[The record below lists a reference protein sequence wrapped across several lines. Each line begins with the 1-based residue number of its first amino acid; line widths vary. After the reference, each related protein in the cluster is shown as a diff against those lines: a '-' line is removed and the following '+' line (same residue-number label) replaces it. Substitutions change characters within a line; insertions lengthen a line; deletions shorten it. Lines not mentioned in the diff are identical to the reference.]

1 MLRPSIYADNF
12 VENIFDDFFRDPF
25 WNTSGVRSVNQ
36 MSTDI
41 RDCGDNYQIEM
52 DLPGFAKEDVRA
64 ELKNGY
70 LTIRASR
77 TSSNDEKDEK
87 QRYIR
92 KERYSGH
99 YQRSFYVGS
108 TVKQEDIQAKFTD
121 GVLTLLVPKKEKQPE
136 VEESKYI
143 QIQG

>member
-41 RDCGDNYQIEM
+41 KDCGDSYQIEM

-77 TSSNDEKDEK
+77 TSSNEEKDEK

-99 YQRSFYVGS
+99 YQRSFYVGDA
-108 TVKQEDIQAKFTD
+108 VKQEDIQAKFTD
-121 GVLTLLVPKKEKQPE
+121 GVLMLQVPKKEKQPG

>member
-41 RDCGDNYQIEM
+41 QDCGDSYQIEM

-77 TSSNDEKDEK
+77 TNSNEEKDEK

-99 YQRSFYVGS
+99 YQRSFYVGDA
-108 TVKQEDIQAKFTD
+108 VKQEDIQAKFTD
-121 GVLTLLVPKKEKQPE
+121 GVLTLQVPKKEKQPE

>member
-1 MLRPSIYADNF
+1 
-12 VENIFDDFFRDPF
+12 
-25 WNTSGVRSVNQ
+25 TSGVRSVNQ

-41 RDCGDNYQIEM
+41 KDCGDSYQIEM

-64 ELKNGY
+64 ELKKGY

-99 YQRSFYVGS
+99 YQRSFYVGDA
-108 TVKQEDIQAKFTD
+108 VKQEDIQAKFTD
-121 GVLTLLVPKKEKQPE
+121 GVLTLMVPKKEKQPE

>member
-25 WNTSGVRSVNQ
+25 WNTNGVRSVNQ

-41 RDCGDNYQIEM
+41 RDCGDSYQIEM

-77 TSSNDEKDEK
+77 TSSNNEKDEK

-99 YQRSFYVGS
+99 YQRSFYVGDA
-108 TVKQEDIQAKFTD
+108 VKQEDIQAKFTD
-121 GVLTLLVPKKEKQPE
+121 GVLTLMVPKKEKQPE